1 MFSKRLNNL
10 TPYVPGEQ
18 PQDRKYLKLNT
29 NESPFPP
36 SPEIKHFLENF
47 DIEHLRLYPDPK
59 FSTLRD
65 EIAACYGINR
75 EQVFIGNGSDEVL
88 AFSFFSFFDSAD
100 GKLIFPEFTYS
111 FYSVYCDFFGIE
123 YETVPLTRSFQI
135 DADAFA
141 GRGDA
146 CGVIFANPNA
156 PTGVFLPFEAVSNLL
171 DKFPADRVV
180 IVDEAYIDFG
190 GESAVSLIEQHPNL
204 LVVRTF
210 SKSMCLAGLRL
221 GYAMGNEALI
231 KALFTAKDSFNSYPA
246 DMLSQKIGEIAISD
260 RTYYRRLVDEIV
272 RNREYLSQALDESG
286 WEVLPS
292 MANFVFVRK
301 NGIPG
306 ETVYR
311 TLKEKGILV
320 RYFNR
325 RGITDFVRITIGTRD
340 QVDALLDEIRQCF

>member
-1 MFSKRLNNL
+1 MFSKRLNDL
-10 TPYVPGEQ
+10 SPYVPGEQ

-29 NESPFPP
+29 NESPYPP
-36 SPEIKHFLENF
+36 SPKIKGFLENF
-47 DIEHLRLYPDPK
+47 DIENLRLYPDPQ
-59 FSTLRD
+59 FSNLRD
-65 EIAACYGINR
+65 DIAACYGIKR

-88 AFSFFSFFDSAD
+88 AFSFFSFFDSSV

-135 DADAFA
+135 DADAFVR
-141 GRGDA
+141 RGDS

-156 PTGVFLPFEAVSNLL
+156 PTGVFLPFEAVNELL

-180 IVDEAYIDFG
+180 VVDEAYIDFG
-190 GESAVSLIEQHPNL
+190 GKSAVSLIDRYPNL

-221 GYAMGNEALI
+221 GYAMGNEALV
-231 KALFTAKDSFNSYPA
+231 KALFSAKDSFNSYPA
-246 DMLSQKIGEIAISD
+246 DMLSQKIGEIAIND
-260 RTYYRRLVDEIV
+260 QTYYRSFVDKII

-301 NGIPG
+301 NGVSG
-306 ETVYR
+306 EAVYLK
-311 TLKEKGILV
+311 LKEKGILV
-320 RYFNR
+320 RYFDR

-340 QVDALLDEIRQCF
+340 QVDALLGEIRQCF